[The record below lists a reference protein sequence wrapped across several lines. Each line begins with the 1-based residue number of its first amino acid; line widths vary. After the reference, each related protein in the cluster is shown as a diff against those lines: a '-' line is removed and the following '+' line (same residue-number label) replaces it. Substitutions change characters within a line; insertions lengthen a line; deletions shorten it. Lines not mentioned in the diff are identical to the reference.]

1 MRVAPIY
8 LFSMFCLNWFMPLK
22 VWVMRG
28 AGTGS
33 MVSKEGDC
41 GIEEWVGDGWGRGI
55 IALLS

>member
-1 MRVAPIY
+1 
-8 LFSMFCLNWFMPLK
+8 
-22 VWVMRG
+22 MRG

-41 GIEEWVGDGWGRGI
+41 GIEEWVGDGWGI